1 VNNRSTIA
9 LGCGIAAWALGCA
22 DSGPSRPR
30 RADEWV
36 AATSDST
43 FTRDVLAA
51 PTPSAVYFWAHGCLP
66 CVTFGPQVKQVA
78 GDYRGRIVF
87 WKLNMG
93 WSATRTRR
101 YRVAAVPTLVVY
113 RDGREVA
120 RQVGVP
126 DGPVR
131 PALRAFLDSALAVV
145 PNVNPAESAS
155 P

>member
-1 VNNRSTIA
+1 MNNRLTIA

-30 RADEWV
+30 RADELV

-78 GDYRGRIVF
+78 GDYRGRILF

-93 WSATRTRR
+93 WSAARTRR
-101 YRVAAVPTLVVY
+101 YRVPAVPALVVY

-131 PALRAFLDSALAVV
+131 PALHALLDSVLA
-145 PNVNPAESAS
+145 AS
-155 P
+155 R